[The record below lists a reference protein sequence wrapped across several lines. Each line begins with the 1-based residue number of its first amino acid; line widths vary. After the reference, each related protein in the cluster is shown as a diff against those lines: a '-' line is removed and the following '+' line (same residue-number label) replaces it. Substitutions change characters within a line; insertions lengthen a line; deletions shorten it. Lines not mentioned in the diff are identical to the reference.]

1 MGSRFSKIAVSLL
14 WAVCI
19 SGLLFAQTGG
29 NTSDPARVTKEKL
42 EAIDAEIQS
51 LRAQAA
57 RLAEHESSII
67 TVLNQLDV
75 ESQIRSHEIQLLD
88 LKQKKTKEDI
98 LMLETRLG
106 ELEKKL
112 KDQESYLVQ
121 RLVEAY
127 KLGEMNYVKLL
138 LNVDSASDFI
148 RSYQYI
154 SFLARDDHRRVQEYR
169 ASLEETR
176 ESRTRLDQENRNL
189 ALIRQDFESTHR
201 ALLRS
206 RQEKVRLLSAV
217 QDQKEMH
224 LSALTDLRAAA
235 NQLQNF
241 FQKSEPTVVTG
252 GISMMRS
259 KGALDWPVYGKIL
272 RGFGTYKHPKFA
284 TITMSNGVEISA
296 LEGTP
301 VKAIFDGEV
310 AFSEWFKG
318 YGQCIILSHFDG
330 FYTLYGH
337 NSQLLV
343 QRGQK
348 IRRGQIIAKVGSTG
362 ALYGPGLYFEIRKK
376 DQPLNPLEWLER

>member
-148 RSYQYI
+148 R
-154 SFLARDDHRRVQEYR
+154 
-169 ASLEETR
+169 
-176 ESRTRLDQENRNL
+176 
-189 ALIRQDFESTHR
+189 
-201 ALLRS
+201 
-206 RQEKVRLLSAV
+206 
-217 QDQKEMH
+217 
-224 LSALTDLRAAA
+224 
-235 NQLQNF
+235 
-241 FQKSEPTVVTG
+241 
-252 GISMMRS
+252 
-259 KGALDWPVYGKIL
+259 
-272 RGFGTYKHPKFA
+272 
-284 TITMSNGVEISA
+284 
-296 LEGTP
+296 
-301 VKAIFDGEV
+301 
-310 AFSEWFKG
+310 
-318 YGQCIILSHFDG
+318 
-330 FYTLYGH
+330 
-337 NSQLLV
+337 
-343 QRGQK
+343 
-348 IRRGQIIAKVGSTG
+348 
-362 ALYGPGLYFEIRKK
+362 
-376 DQPLNPLEWLER
+376 